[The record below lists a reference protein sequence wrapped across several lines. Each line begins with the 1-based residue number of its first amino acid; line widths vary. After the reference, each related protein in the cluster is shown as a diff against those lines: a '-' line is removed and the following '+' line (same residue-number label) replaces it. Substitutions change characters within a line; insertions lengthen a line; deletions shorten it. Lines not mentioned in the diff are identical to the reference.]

1 MWRLFFIAATLF
13 NIAAGLPLL
22 AAPDAML
29 QSLNMPVP
37 DDLLYHRFTG
47 LLILAFGGFYAALA
61 YDQQRFG
68 PLLWL
73 GAIGKTGVIL
83 LMGEAYVSGRVPFQA
98 FAVSLGDL
106 LFVIGFLAFLTLPR
120 KTS

>member
-1 MWRLFFIAATLF
+1 MWRIFFIVATLF

-22 AAPDAML
+22 AAPDAMA

-47 LLILAFGGFYAALA
+47 LLILAFGGFYAAMA

-73 GAIGKTGVIL
+73 GAAGKAGVIL
-83 LMGEAYVSGRVPFQA
+83 LMGEAYVSGRVPFAA
-98 FAVSLGDL
+98 FAVSLGDV
-106 LFVIGFLAFLTLPR
+106 LFVVGFLAFLVLPR
-120 KTS
+120 KPA

>member
-1 MWRLFFIAATLF
+1 MWRIFFIVATLF

-22 AAPDAML
+22 AAPDAMA

-47 LLILAFGGFYAALA
+47 LLILAFGGFYAAVA

-73 GAIGKTGVIL
+73 GAIGKAGVIL
-83 LMGEAYVSGRVPFQA
+83 LMGEAYVSGRVPFAA
-98 FAVSLGDL
+98 FAVSLGDV
-106 LFVIGFLAFLTLPR
+106 LFVVGFLAFLVLPR
-120 KTS
+120 KPA

>member
-1 MWRLFFIAATLF
+1 MWRMFFIAATLF

-37 DDLLYHRFTG
+37 YDLLYHRFTG
-47 LLILAFGGFYAALA
+47 LLILAFGGLYAAIA
-61 YDQQRFG
+61 YDQHRFG

-73 GAIGKTGVIL
+73 GAAGKAGVIL
-83 LMGEAYVSGRVPFQA
+83 LMGDAYISGRVPFQA

-106 LFVIGFLAFLTLPR
+106 LFVIGFLAFLLAPR
-120 KTS
+120 KTA

>member
-1 MWRLFFIAATLF
+1 MWHIFFIAATLF

-22 AAPDAML
+22 AAPDAMA

-47 LLILAFGGFYAALA
+47 LLILAFGGFYAAMA
-61 YDQQRFG
+61 YDQERFG

-73 GAIGKTGVIL
+73 GAAGKAGVIL
-83 LMGEAYVSGRVPFQA
+83 LMGEAYVSGRVPFAA
-98 FAVSLGDL
+98 FAVSLGDV
-106 LFVIGFLAFLTLPR
+106 LFVVGFLAFLVLPR
-120 KTS
+120 KPA

>member
-1 MWRLFFIAATLF
+1 MWRIFFIVATLF

-22 AAPDAML
+22 AAPDAMA

-47 LLILAFGGFYAALA
+47 LLILAFGGFYAAMA
-61 YDQQRFG
+61 YDQERFG

-73 GAIGKTGVIL
+73 GAAGKAGVIL
-83 LMGEAYVSGRVPFQA
+83 LMGEAYVSGRVPFAA
-98 FAVSLGDL
+98 FAVSLGDV
-106 LFVIGFLAFLTLPR
+106 LFVIGFLAFLVLPR
-120 KTS
+120 KPA

>member
-1 MWRLFFIAATLF
+1 MWRFFFIAATLF

-29 QSLNMPVP
+29 LSLNMPVP

-47 LLILAFGGFYAALA
+47 LLILAFGGLYAAVS
-61 YDQQRFG
+61 YDQTRYG
-68 PLLWL
+68 PLVWL
-73 GAIGKTGVIL
+73 GAIGKAGVIL
-83 LMGEAYVSGRVPFQA
+83 LMGDAYLSGRVPFQA

-106 LFVIGFLAFLTLPR
+106 LFVLGFLAFLLLPR
-120 KTS
+120 KNS

>member
-1 MWRLFFIAATLF
+1 MWRIFFIVATLF

-22 AAPDAML
+22 AAPDAMA

-47 LLILAFGGFYAALA
+47 LLILAFGGFYAAMA
-61 YDQQRFG
+61 YDQERFG

-73 GAIGKTGVIL
+73 GAAGKAGVIL
-83 LMGEAYVSGRVPFQA
+83 LMGEAYVSGRVPFAA
-98 FAVSLGDL
+98 FAVSLGDV
-106 LFVIGFLAFLTLPR
+106 LFVVGFLAFLVLPR
-120 KTS
+120 KPA

>member
-1 MWRLFFIAATLF
+1 MWRIFFIAATLF

-22 AAPDAML
+22 AAPDAMA

-47 LLILAFGGFYAALA
+47 LLILAFGGFYAAMA

-73 GAIGKTGVIL
+73 GAAGKAGVIL
-83 LMGEAYVSGRVPFQA
+83 LMGEAYVSGRVPFAA
-98 FAVSLGDL
+98 FAVSLGDV
-106 LFVIGFLAFLTLPR
+106 LFVVGFLAFLVLPR
-120 KTS
+120 KPA

>member
-1 MWRLFFIAATLF
+1 MWRIFFIAATLF

-22 AAPDAML
+22 AAPDAMA

-47 LLILAFGGFYAALA
+47 LLILAFGGFYAAMA
-61 YDQQRFG
+61 YDQERFG

-73 GAIGKTGVIL
+73 GAAGKAGVIL
-83 LMGEAYVSGRVPFQA
+83 LMGEAYVSGRVPFAA
-98 FAVSLGDL
+98 FAVSLGDV
-106 LFVIGFLAFLTLPR
+106 LFVVGFLAFLVLPR
-120 KTS
+120 KPA

>member
-1 MWRLFFIAATLF
+1 MWRLFFIAASLF
-13 NIAAGLPLL
+13 NITAGLPLL
-22 AAPDAML
+22 TAPDAML
-29 QSLNMPVP
+29 LSLNMPVP

-47 LLILAFGGFYAALA
+47 LLILAFGGFYAAMA

-73 GAIGKTGVIL
+73 GAAGKAGVIL
-83 LMGEAYVSGRVPFQA
+83 LMGEAYVSGRVPFAA

-106 LFVIGFLAFLTLPR
+106 LFVIGFLAFLLLPR
-120 KTS
+120 KAA